1 MLEGLSA
8 ADPSL
13 SRAGTPLQI
22 IISEKLLVIYFRTL
36 ETDFSFN
43 TVFRTKANIPLYL
56 IVLESTMRK
65 MEKKYLLCE
74 PSFTAGC
81 LFPFSSSL
89 LMGTQHRGAASTA
102 SHGDPHLPRAQ
113 PGRAKG

>member
-13 SRAGTPLQI
+13 SRAGTHLQI
-22 IISEKLLVIYFRTL
+22 IISEKLLVIYFGPL

-43 TVFRTKANIPLYL
+43 TVFRTKENTLLHL

-65 MEKKYLLCE
+65 MEKSTSCVSLPSLLM
-74 PSFTAGC
+74 P
-81 LFPFSSSL
+81 FPLGSSSL